1 MSEKEIKDKALKL
14 LSRREHS
21 RLELRQKLLRRDFNF
36 SEIEP
41 VLDELAERGYIDD
54 ERFAE
59 EWIHSRKNSRPRGR
73 FLIRAELKEKGVSSD
88 IIEDKLNSMIA
99 PSEEVEMAVEL
110 ARKWLR
116 GKDRDQKS
124 IENKLSRYLYR
135 KGFSRDIIRD
145 VISNLTL

>member
-14 LSRREHS
+14 LSSREHS

-41 VLDELAERGYIDD
+41 VLDELAERGFIDD

-59 EWIHSRKNSRPRGR
+59 EWIHSRKNSNPRGR
-73 FLIRAELKEKGVSSD
+73 FLIRAELKEKGVSSE
-88 IIEDKLNSMIA
+88 IIEDKLNSMISR
-99 PSEEVEMAVEL
+99 SEEVEMAVEL

-116 GKDRDQKS
+116 GKDRDQKN

-145 VISNLTL
+145 VTSHLSL

>member
-41 VLDELAERGYIDD
+41 VLDELAEKGYIDD

-59 EWIHSRKNSRPRGR
+59 EWIHSRKNSKPRGR
-73 FLIRAELKEKGVSSD
+73 FLLRAELKEKGVSSE
-88 IIEDKLNSMIA
+88 IIDDKLNSMISR
-99 PSEEVEMAVEL
+99 SEEEEMAVEL

-116 GKDRDQKS
+116 GKDRDQIN

-145 VISNLTL
+145 VISNLSL